1 MSTQLLSPSASTNPV
16 SVHDRL
22 ITLPPGLPSLTLG
35 WEAVRW
41 ASKYL
46 RHPNGP
52 RAGERWEFVDSQLL
66 FLLHWYAV
74 DENGRWLYRHGAR
87 RLAKGSGKS
96 PFAGLLALV
105 ELCAPVRLADF
116 NADAPGGCVGQP
128 VAMPLVEIA
137 ATAESQTAN
146 TMRMVRAFAAKDSRV
161 VSDHNLDVGKTVIYT
176 PGGGTL
182 RVITSSAQAA
192 EGSETTFAV
201 GDETEHWTP
210 SNGGQELAATIDR
223 NVRKSG
229 SRWLETSNA
238 WDPGGGSVAESTWEA
253 YVAQEEGRTRGE
265 SQILYD
271 TRIAPPDTDLADGDS
286 LRRGLEQVYGDCWWV
301 NLDDI
306 IEGVWDPRTRPDV
319 ARRFYLNQPTAHMDS
334 WVTPQQWSACA
345 APDIEV
351 EPGEAI
357 VAFFDGSR
365 SDDATALIGCRMSDG
380 HVFTIGLWEPS
391 GGEVVPVEEVDAT
404 VARMFATWTVLAFYA
419 DVREWESFTKV
430 SWPAEHGEGLVLWAE
445 KTTTKDPQ
453 PIAWDMR
460 GHLVEFTK
468 AAELCA
474 AEIEDGT
481 LTHDGDSRV
490 ARHVMNTR
498 RRVNRY
504 GVSVGK
510 ESRGSPKKIDA
521 AVCVIGARMLR
532 RFVQATGWEPRRP
545 KRAPARLR

>member
-1 MSTQLLSPSASTNPV
+1 MSTPLLSPSPITSRV

-22 ITLPPGLPSLTLG
+22 VTLPPGVPDLTLG

-52 RAGERWEFVDSQLL
+52 RAGQRWEFIDSQLL

-74 DENGRWLYRHGAR
+74 DEDGRWLYRHAAR

-105 ELCAPVRLADF
+105 ELCAPVRLRDF
-116 NADAPGGCVGQP
+116 DADAPGGCIGRP
-128 VAMPLVEIA
+128 VDMPLVEIA

-146 TMRMVRAFAAKDSRV
+146 TMRMVRAFASKGSRV
-161 VSDHNLDVGKTVIYT
+161 VSDYNLDVGKTVIYS
-176 PGGGTL
+176 PNGGAL
-182 RVITSSAQAA
+182 KVITSSALAA

-201 GDETEHWTP
+201 GDETEHWTV
-210 SNGGQELAATIDR
+210 SNGGQELSATIDR

-238 WDPGGGSVAESTWEA
+238 WEPGAGSVAESTWDA

-265 SQILYD
+265 SRILYD
-271 TRIAPPDTDLADGDS
+271 TRIAPPDTDMADEGS

-301 NLDDI
+301 NLNDI

-345 APDIEV
+345 RPEIVV
-351 EPGEAI
+351 EPGDYI

-380 HVFTIGLWEPS
+380 HVFTIGVWEPN
-391 GGEVVPVEEVDAT
+391 GEDVVPVEQVDAT
-404 VARMFATWTVLAFYA
+404 VARMFATWKVLAFYA

-445 KTTTKDPQ
+445 KATTKDPQ

-460 GHLVEFTK
+460 GHLTEFTK

-474 AEIEDGT
+474 AEIEDQSI
-481 LTHDGDSRV
+481 THDGDPRV
-490 ARHVMNTR
+490 ARHVMNAR

-504 GVSVGK
+504 GVSIGK
-510 ESRGSPKKIDA
+510 ESRGSQKKIDA
-521 AVCVIGARMLR
+521 AVCVVGVRMVR
-532 RFVQATGWEPRRP
+532 RYVQATGWEPRRP

>member
-1 MSTQLLSPSASTNPV
+1 MRTPLLSPSVNTNPA

-22 ITLPPGLPSLTLG
+22 VTLPPGVPDLTLG

-52 RAGERWEFVDSQLL
+52 RAGQRWEFVDSQLL

-74 DENGRWLYRHGAR
+74 GEDGRWLYRHAAR

-116 NADAPGGCVGQP
+116 DADAPGGCIGKP
-128 VAMPLVEIA
+128 VDMPLVEIA

-146 TMRMVRAFAAKDSRV
+146 TMRMVRAFASKGSRI
-161 VSDHNLDVGKTVIYT
+161 VSDYNLDVGKTVIYS
-176 PGGGTL
+176 PRGGAL
-182 RVITSSAQAA
+182 RVITSSALAA

-201 GDETEHWTP
+201 GDETEHWTAT
-210 SNGGQELAATIDR
+210 NGGQELSATIDR

-238 WDPGGGSVAESTWEA
+238 WEPGAGSVAESTWEA
-253 YVAQEEGRTRGE
+253 YVAQEEGRTRGG
-265 SQILYD
+265 SHILYD
-271 TRIAPPDTDLADGDS
+271 TRIAPPTTDMANEES
-286 LRRGLEQVYGDCWWV
+286 LRQGLEQVYGDCWWV
-301 NLDDI
+301 NLNDI
-306 IEGVWDPRTRPDV
+306 MEGVWDPRTRPDV

-345 APDIEV
+345 RPDIEV
-351 EPGEAI
+351 QPGEHI

-380 HVFTIGLWEPS
+380 HVFTIGVWEPD
-391 GGEVVPVEEVDAT
+391 GEDVVPVEQVDAT
-404 VARMFATWTVLAFYA
+404 VARMFATWNVLAFFA

-430 SWPAEHGEGLVLWAE
+430 SWPAEHGADLVLWAE
-445 KTTTKDPQ
+445 AKTTKDPQ
-453 PIAWDMR
+453 LIAWDMR
-460 GHLVEFTK
+460 GHLREFTK

-481 LTHDGDSRV
+481 ITHDGDARV
-490 ARHVMNTR
+490 ARHVMNAR
-498 RRVNRY
+498 RRVNRH

-510 ESRGSPKKIDA
+510 ESRGSHKKIDA
-521 AVCVIGARMLR
+521 AVCVIGVRMLR
-532 RFVQATGWEPRRP
+532 RYVQATGWQPRQPR
-545 KRAPARLR
+545 RAPARLR